1 MKNYLRFKREKALKF
16 PSFFTNSISKLS
28 KIAMLASCF
37 WATNAVAQTQ
47 KSEPIAVVNN
57 KGNQS
62 LEDQR
67 TEFVGGQRALFA
79 FLSDSLQFP
88 NREKYGSYNG
98 TVYVSFVITKTGEI
112 KDAVIKK
119 GLLAELNNEALRL
132 VKLTAGKW
140 KPGRENGQLI
150 DTNYTLPVKFTLD

>member
-1 MKNYLRFKREKALKF
+1 MKNYTRFKRKKVLKSS
-16 PSFFTNSISKLS
+16 SFFTNAVGKIS
-28 KIAMLASCF
+28 KIALFASCF
-37 WATNAVAQTQ
+37 WATNTVAQTN
-47 KSEPIAVVNN
+47 KSEPIATVSN
-57 KGNQS
+57 KGNQG

-88 NREKYGSYNG
+88 NRDKYGSYNG

-140 KPGRENGQLI
+140 KPGRENGQFI